1 MEIKSYIDSL
11 RNKKGKY
18 SHLELY
24 MYGITSKDDFD
35 TFVTDLFDEIK
46 DDVNNQIAFRRE
58 SNYLA
63 PVEKE
68 YKDLSDYSE
77 HLVNMAMMY
86 KVLRGF

>member
-11 RNKKGKY
+11 KNKRNKY
-18 SHLELY
+18 SHLEFY

-35 TFVTDLFDEIK
+35 TFVNDLFDEIK
-46 DDVNNQIAFRRE
+46 DDVNNQIAFRKE
-58 SNYLA
+58 SNYFA

-68 YKDLSDYSE
+68 YKDLSDCSE
-77 HLVNMAMMY
+77 RLVNMAMMY